1 MELAETTRAAREELV
16 RIRAGEWG
24 DPRAHLRHQH
34 HPIPPEDSRY
44 GMLVELWSAISVSLL
59 LVATIALI
67 YLGILS
73 VLTAVLVVIAA
84 YAFVEAAFR
93 RRLTML
99 LLRLTLILAVI
110 GTIVLAVTFATE
122 AFVIALIALAVI
134 ILLGNVRE
142 LRGR

>member
-1 MELAETTRAAREELV
+1 MELAETARAAREELV

-24 DPRAHLRHQH
+24 DPRAHLRHEH
-34 HPIPPEDSRY
+34 HPIPAEDSRY

-59 LVATIALI
+59 LVATISLI
-67 YLGILS
+67 YLGVLS
-73 VLTAVLVVIAA
+73 VWAAVLVVIAA

-99 LLRLTLILAVI
+99 LLRLTLLLAVI

-122 AFVIALIALAVI
+122 ALVIALIALAVI
-134 ILLGNVRE
+134 ILLDNVRE

>member
-1 MELAETTRAAREELV
+1 VELAETTRAAREELV

-34 HPIPPEDSRY
+34 HPTPAEDSRY